1 MTPPRRTSECAPDE
15 AQLRSLSKSN
25 AHRVGPMQRHLLTAV
40 ILIAALA
47 FYGAGMGEG
56 ASMLF
61 VAGCACELWF
71 WVRMRAHH
79 RHA

>member
-1 MTPPRRTSECAPDE
+1 
-15 AQLRSLSKSN
+15 
-25 AHRVGPMQRHLLTAV
+25 MQRHLLTAV

-71 WVRMRAHH
+71 WVRMRAHR